1 MVHELQVGAGGG
13 LKKAQAEKFVSQ
25 FLIDTLPI
33 RITRNS
39 FSCSVGARSNR
50 HSPAP
55 PSVHTLEQTKTV
67 AVGILSSRMSPDR
80 LPRKPALRHA
90 LFAGMLLVLV
100 FGAMASPVRAQD
112 PGPLAPPP
120 KFEVNR
126 IPSVPHPGPPPIPVE
141 QIIQRFA
148 ASEDVAQKIY
158 NTYDFSQTIRVEE
171 VNNPDGSAGAGGK
184 MVATGEDYVHPDGQR
199 FWRATKPTESSLTKP
214 MLLDDLHPVMS
225 LPLFFLTTAEI
236 GNYNFLYAGQ
246 DKLDDLNTYVFQ
258 VKPKQVSRSRLYFEG
273 AVWVDD
279 HDLAIVKTFGKFVSE
294 TSDNSTGLPFNMF
307 EMYRENFQQKYWLP
321 TYIVSDAYV
330 DPGKDDELHLRL
342 VLRSSGF
349 KLNSLAGP
357 ASAPTPALAPTN
369 VPSATSGASVPAT
382 FPDDKNAGQSSS
394 SPNSDTPPDTIHK
407 RIN

>member
-1 MVHELQVGAGGG
+1 MAYGRQLGAGGG
-13 LKKAQAEKFVSQ
+13 LKNARREKFAPQ

-39 FSCSVGARSNR
+39 FSCSIGTHSNR

-55 PSVHTLEQTKTV
+55 LSVHILGLTRTGHG
-67 AVGILSSRMSPDR
+67 GIQPSRMPFTTPMKNPVVR
-80 LPRKPALRHA
+80 QLAFALL
-90 LFAGMLLVLV
+90 LFAIGLGVAALP
-100 FGAMASPVRAQD
+100 ARAQD
-112 PGPLAPPP
+112 PGPMTPPP

-126 IPSVPHPGPPPIPVE
+126 IPAVPHPGPPPIPVE

-158 NTYDFSQTIRVEE
+158 STYDFSQTIRVEE
-171 VNNPDGSAGAGGK
+171 MNNTDGSAGAGGK
-184 MVATGEDYVHPDGQR
+184 LVATGDDYVRPDGQR
-199 FWRATKPTESSLTKP
+199 FWRATKPTESSLKGTP
-214 MLLDDLHPVMS
+214 MMLDDLHPVMT
-225 LPLFFLTTAEI
+225 LPLFFLTTAET

-258 VKPKQVSRSRLYFEG
+258 VKPKQVSRARLYFEG
-273 AVWVDD
+273 AIWVDD

-294 TSDNSTGLPFNMF
+294 TSDNSTGLPFSMF

-321 TYIVSDAYV
+321 TYIVSDGYV
-330 DPGKDDELHLRL
+330 NPGKDDELHLKL

-349 KLNSLAGP
+349 KLNSLATP
-357 ASAPTPALAPTN
+357 APARATNSSAAAASSAPAPIALPGDI
-369 VPSATSGASVPAT
+369 PP
-382 FPDDKNAGQSSS
+382 GQS
-394 SPNSDTPPDTIHK
+394 PTQPAGDAPSDSIHK

>member
-1 MVHELQVGAGGG
+1 MAHERQFGAGGG
-13 LKKAQAEKFVSQ
+13 LKETERENFASQ

-33 RITRNS
+33 RITPNS
-39 FSCSVGARSNR
+39 FSCNIGAHSNR
-50 HSPAP
+50 HSPEPLCA
-55 PSVHTLEQTKTV
+55 H
-67 AVGILSSRMSPDR
+67 ILGLTRTACTCIQSSRMPLYSPMKT
-80 LPRKPALRHA
+80 LALRQLA
-90 LFAGMLLVLV
+90 FAVLLLANIVG
-100 FGAMASPVRAQD
+100 FAAPPARAQD

-126 IPSVPHPGPPPIPVE
+126 IPAVPHPGPPPIPVE

-158 NTYDFSQTIRVEE
+158 TTYDFSQTIRVEE

-184 MVATGEDYVHPDGQR
+184 LVAIGDDYVRPDGQR
-199 FWRATKPTESSLTKP
+199 FWRATKPTESTLKGTP
-214 MLLDDLHPVMS
+214 MMLDDLHPVMT
-225 LPLFFLTTAEI
+225 LPLFFMTTAEI
-236 GNYNFLYAGQ
+236 GNYNLLYAGQ

-258 VKPKQVSRSRLYFEG
+258 VKPKQTSRSRLYFEG

-321 TYIVSDAYV
+321 TYIVSDAYIN
-330 DPGKDDELHLRL
+330 PGKDDELHLKL

-349 KLNSLAGP
+349 KLNSLAAP
-357 ASAPTPALAPTN
+357 APAPSASPSASSAAPSASAPVSFPGDAP
-369 VPSATSGASVPAT
+369 S
-382 FPDDKNAGQSSS
+382 GQSTA
-394 SPNSDTPPDTIHK
+394 SPNAEAPPDSIHK